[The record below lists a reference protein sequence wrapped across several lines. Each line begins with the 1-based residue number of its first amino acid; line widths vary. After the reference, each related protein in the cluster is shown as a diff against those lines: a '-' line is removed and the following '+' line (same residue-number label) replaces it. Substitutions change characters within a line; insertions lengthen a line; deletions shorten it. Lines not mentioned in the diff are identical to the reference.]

1 MSSFST
7 GFANAQDAQHSQPVR
22 RSARRGDVAVN
33 LGALAFVAV
42 LGSVLG
48 ACADSER
55 ALTNAAATPAAA
67 QTDQAGRFPAL
78 DDAAAWERI
87 PRATPSLP
95 IWARTLIDALPRTT
109 ALQLDLDALHRTH
122 NPLGPALATRVRWA
136 VAEANRCA
144 YARQSAEA
152 DWTRAGFESGD
163 LPAYE
168 TLPEPER
175 LALDFARDLTLAAA
189 AIPDAQVARLIE
201 ALGVDDAVAL
211 VHTIAHANFQQRLFL
226 ALGLEREPGE
236 PVPAREARPTAA
248 ASYSVPERAPVAPP
262 SPAAANAPREASRWS
277 AHSYADVRALLE
289 SQKERIP
296 RIPPADEARLARL
309 PKPDRARV
317 AGSAWG
323 KVSMGYQPELT
334 RAWFQ
339 TMRAFGQ
346 EAQLDEVL
354 ENSMFWV
361 ITRTSDCFY

>member
-1 MSSFST
+1 MNSHST
-7 GFANAQDAQHSQPVR
+7 SVR
-22 RSARRGDVAVN
+22 DVVRGA
-33 LGALAFVAV
+33 
-42 LGSVLG
+42 G
-48 ACADSER
+48 ACA
-55 ALTNAAATPAAA
+55 LTLLAACSKTEEAAPPTQVAEIA
-67 QTDQAGRFPAL
+67 QSGRFPAL

-122 NPLGPALATRVRWA
+122 NPLGTAFAARVRWA
-136 VAEANRCA
+136 VADANRCA
-144 YARQSAEA
+144 YAKQSIEA
-152 DWTRAGFESGD
+152 DWKRAGFAEGD
-163 LPAYE
+163 LASYE

-175 LALDFARDLTLAAA
+175 LALAFARDLTLSAA
-189 AIPDAQVARLIE
+189 AISDEQVARLIE
-201 ALGVDDAVAL
+201 ELGPDDTVAV
-211 VHTIAHANFQQRLFL
+211 VHTVAHANFQQRLFL
-226 ALGLEREPGE
+226 ALGFESEPGE
-236 PVPAREARPTAA
+236 PVPPREAKPTAA
-248 ASYSVPERAPVAPP
+248 ASFDVPAREPAPETADSVVQSAPSQA
-262 SPAAANAPREASRWS
+262 SLEAARWS
-277 AHSYADVRALLE
+277 DHSYAQVRVLLE
-289 SQKERIP
+289 SQKERAP

-309 PKPDRARV
+309 ARPDRSRV

-334 RAWFQ
+334 RAWFL